1 MPPELDFLPVHH
13 PSSQPCSTPPPLSP
27 LMAENPFLNHVEA
40 AFHLSENAVAP
51 RRASKSQ
58 AKAEVRVSE
67 YGIADDRTRTS
78 IMTAGMRERG
88 LLFNHRRENAFAGSS
103 NVVGEGDGGDSR
115 DWGASS
121 CFSSS
126 SSSGDDDGDAK
137 DAETNFDTDT
147 NGHDSRDLS
156 DEREYLHQPDLSG
169 DDVQVDPQIR
179 DLHPRYRDIDLL
191 HDRPARRISTLST
204 SVPSRHR
211 QDPTPYPSRATVRTL
226 PDGQCDIP

>member
-1 MPPELDFLPVHH
+1 
-13 PSSQPCSTPPPLSP
+13 
-27 LMAENPFLNHVEA
+27 MAENPLLNHVEA
-40 AFHLSENAVAP
+40 AFHLSESAVTP

-58 AKAEVRVSE
+58 AKAEVRASE
-67 YGIADDRTRTS
+67 YGIADDRTRMS
-78 IMTAGMRERG
+78 IITAGVRERD

-115 DWGASS
+115 DWGALS

-126 SSSGDDDGDAK
+126 SSDGDDGDAK
-137 DAETNFDTDT
+137 DAETNADTDT

-191 HDRPARRISTLST
+191 HDRPARRIVTLST

-226 PDGQCDIP
+226 PDGQCDVP